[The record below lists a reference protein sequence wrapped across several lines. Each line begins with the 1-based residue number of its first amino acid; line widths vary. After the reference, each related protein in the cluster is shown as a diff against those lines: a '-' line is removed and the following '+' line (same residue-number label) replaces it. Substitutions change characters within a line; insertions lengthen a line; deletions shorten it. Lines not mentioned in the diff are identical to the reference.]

1 MSINDFGLASK
12 ALVSE
17 IQRGKV
23 SEHLRVLIAEDDRVS
38 RAILKVN
45 LEKWGYEVVV
55 CTDGLQAWDELQKPE
70 APRLAILDWMM
81 PGMDG
86 IQVCQAVR
94 GQTQEPYVYILL
106 LTAKSLKEDLLTGLN
121 AGADDYL
128 TKPMDPQELEL
139 RLRAGRR
146 ILDLQS
152 ELMTAREGL
161 RIQATQD
168 SLTGVWNR
176 RVVLETLHGEVTR
189 AVRQHVPLG
198 VILADLDHFKSI
210 NDTHGHAAGDTVLR
224 EAASRMVAALRS
236 YDHLGR
242 YGGEE
247 FLIVAPGCGL
257 DDAVS
262 VAERLRL
269 ALLAKPVPTRNGVV
283 EISASFGVISSTQFN
298 YLDAEALIQSAD
310 EALYQAKASGRNC
323 VQVARCI
330 SGLAGSIPVA
340 TPLSAARSGCT
351 AEHRS

>member
-1 MSINDFGLASK
+1 MSINHVE
-12 ALVSE
+12 LVSE
-17 IQRGKV
+17 PVERAPKRKGKGI
-23 SEHLRVLIAEDDRVS
+23 LRVLVAEDDRVS
-38 RAILKVN
+38 RAILKLN

-55 CTDGLQAWDELQKPE
+55 CADGLQAWSELQKPE
-70 APRLAILDWMM
+70 APRMAILDWMM

-94 GQTQEPYVYILL
+94 ERTQQPYVYILL

-139 RLRAGRR
+139 RLRTGRR

-152 ELMTAREGL
+152 ELIAAREGL
-161 RIQATQD
+161 HIQATQD

-176 RVVLETLHGEVTR
+176 RAVLETLQSELVR

-198 VILADLDHFKSI
+198 LILADLDHFKSV
-210 NDTHGHAAGDTVLR
+210 NDTHGHAVGDTVLC
-224 EAASRMVAALRS
+224 EAASRMVAALRP
-236 YDHLGR
+236 YDRLGR

-257 DDAVS
+257 EDGVG

-269 ALLAKPVPTRNGVV
+269 ALLAEPVQTRSGTI
-283 EISASFGVISSTQFN
+283 EISASFGVTSSAPLN
-298 YLDAEALIQSAD
+298 HVDAETLIQAAD

-323 VQVARCI
+323 VQVAGRLN
-330 SGLAGSIPVA
+330 GLADSTCVPPPFLV
-340 TPLSAARSGCT
+340 TDSAVI
-351 AEHRS
+351 AERKQR

>member
-1 MSINDFGLASK
+1 VAENPTRKGNRK
-12 ALVSE
+12 
-17 IQRGKV
+17 
-23 SEHLRVLIAEDDRVS
+23 LRVLVAEDDRVS
-38 RAILKVN
+38 RAILKLN
-45 LEKWGYEVVV
+45 LEKWGYEVVT
-55 CTDGLQAWDELQKPE
+55 CTDGLQAWGELQEPD

-94 GQTQEPYVYILL
+94 AQPQQPYVYILL

-152 ELMTAREGL
+152 ELMAAREGL

-176 RVVLETLHGEVTR
+176 RVVLEALQDEVVR
-189 AVRQHVPLG
+189 AVRQRVPLG
-198 VILADLDHFKSI
+198 LILADLDHFKSI
-210 NDTHGHAAGDTVLR
+210 NDAHGHAAGDTVLR
-224 EAASRMVAALRS
+224 EAASRMVAALRP
-236 YDHLGR
+236 YDRLGR

-247 FLIVAPGCGL
+247 FLIVAPGCSL
-257 DDAVS
+257 DDVVG

-269 ALLAKPVPTRNGVV
+269 ALLAEPVPTRSGPV
-283 EISASFGVISSTQFN
+283 EISASFGVISTAQSSHV
-298 YLDAEALIQSAD
+298 DAEALIQAAD
-310 EALYQAKASGRNC
+310 DAMYQAKASGRNC
-323 VQVARCI
+323 VQVA
-330 SGLAGSIPVA
+330 GSIPVA
-340 TPLSAARSGCT
+340 TPLSTTDSALT
-351 AEHRS
+351 AERQG